1 MKITIWIRAA
11 EKSPRK
17 VTLRTDAKYESNDT
31 PKICTFGNALLKA
44 IERGAEGET
53 VKVEDPA

>member
-31 PKICTFGNALLKA
+31 PKICTFGN
-44 IERGAEGET
+44 RG
-53 VKVEDPA
+53 